1 MTGIWEDYIRFHELS
16 LQTRDVD
23 PTYPV
28 LKYLAK
34 EGQLSG
40 EDRIR
45 LVMRFVAYYHLGSG
59 LASFLGK
66 NTEPLPCA
74 TERRGHRDPRKLA
87 KHLDALRSVE
97 AMPGGWERWVSN
109 ALQGSSGPREAWGKL
124 NDAIL
129 TIWGNGRWASYK
141 TSEILWKVCNVR
153 VEATDMGHAH
163 SSGPRQGLDLLFDGL
178 PRGNSA
184 EVVAALDHVSNRVRM
199 RLIGAGLQ
207 APVEEVE
214 TTLCD
219 FHSLA
224 TGRYYVGHDIDQML
238 RQLLDV
244 QSGWTRRALD
254 ARFHTLPHQY
264 LGEIHGWTGT
274 DVNRKRAYRDTGRI
288 LERT

>member
-1 MTGIWEDYIRFHELS
+1 MTGVWEDYIKFHQLALE
-16 LQTRDVD
+16 TRDVD

-28 LKYLAK
+28 LKQLAFY
-34 EGQLSG
+34 EGLTP

-59 LASFLGK
+59 LASFLGE
-66 NTEPLPCA
+66 TGPLPCA
-74 TERRGHRDPRKLA
+74 TERRGHRDDRKLQ
-87 KHLDALRSVE
+87 KHLGALRDVE
-97 AMPGGWERWVSN
+97 NTAGGWHGYFKPVFDGNNPKSN
-109 ALQGSSGPREAWGKL
+109 WETLQLRL
-124 NDAIL
+124 LDIY
-129 TIWGNGRWASYK
+129 GNGRWASYK
-141 TSEILWKVCNVR
+141 TAEILWKVCGFP
-153 VEATDMGHAH
+153 VEASDMGHAY
-163 SSGPRQGLDLLFDGL
+163 SSGPRQGLDLLIPNL
-178 PRGNSA
+178 PRGNSKG
-184 EVVAALDHVSNRVRM
+184 VVRDLDTASNWVCA
-199 RLIGAGLQ
+199 RLRKEGLP

-219 FHSLA
+219 FHALA

-264 LGEIHGWTGT
+264 LGEIYGWTGP
-274 DVNRKRAYRDTGRI
+274 DSGRKRAYRDAGKI

>member
-1 MTGIWEDYIRFHELS
+1 MTGTWEDYIKFHELA

-28 LKYLAK
+28 LKQLAK
-34 EGQLSG
+34 YHGLTA

-59 LASFLGK
+59 LASFLG
-66 NTEPLPCA
+66 EDGPLPCA
-74 TERRGHRDPRKLA
+74 TERRGHRDDRKLQ
-87 KHLDALRSVE
+87 KHLRALRDVE
-97 AMPGGWERWVSN
+97 AAPGGWEGWISK
-109 ALQGSSGPREAWGKL
+109 AIQGSAGPREAWGKL
-124 NDAIL
+124 NDAL
-129 TIWGNGRWASYK
+129 LEIWGNGRWASYK
-141 TSEILWKVCNVR
+141 TAEILWKVCNIR

-184 EVVAALDHVSNRVRM
+184 EVVAALDKISNRVRM

-219 FHSLA
+219 FHALA

-244 QSGWTRRALD
+244 QSGWTRSALD

-264 LGEIHGWTGT
+264 LGEIYGWTGP
-274 DVNRKRAYRDTGRI
+274 DADRKRAYRDTGKI